1 MKVQNKN
8 HVYDTLPPYLNNRML
23 AGDERK
29 DQIVIGLKVA
39 TLPEQDDYRR
49 ELSRIQADYAV
60 DKAEELQR
68 DKSIEFVGSKF
79 AHIKGLEIDGVEL
92 DADGGMDFKTFYK
105 EAPPELVNWC
115 IRSVMSTTELSLAER
130 KNFVPESG
138 LV

>member
-23 AGDERK
+23 TGKERE

-68 DKSIEFVGSKF
+68 DKSIDFVGSKF
-79 AHIKGLEIDGVEL
+79 SYVKGLEIEGVENS
-92 DADGGMDFKTFYK
+92 AEGMDFKTFYK

-130 KNFVPESG
+130 KNFVPESD
-138 LV
+138 LA